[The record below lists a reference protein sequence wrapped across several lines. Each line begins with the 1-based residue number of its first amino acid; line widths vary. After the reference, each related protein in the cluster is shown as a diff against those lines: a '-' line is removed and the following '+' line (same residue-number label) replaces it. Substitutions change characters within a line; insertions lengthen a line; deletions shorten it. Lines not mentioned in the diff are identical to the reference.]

1 MSLSIR
7 LEPDIE
13 QRLENLAQKTGRSKT
28 FYAREA
34 IIEHLEQLEDTYLA
48 ILRLEKSAKR
58 WTLDELEDDLDVD
71 G

>member
-13 QRLENLAQKTGRSKT
+13 QRLENLAEKTGRSKT

-48 ILRLEKSAKR
+48 LLRLEKPAKR
-58 WTLDELEDDLDVD
+58 WTLAELENDLDLD
-71 G
+71 S